1 MPDLYPTKCFHT
13 FLVINNIFTA
23 LMESRSEVDQDF
35 CLLNPSWTLMENKKD
50 WNSQTELEG
59 VKLVGVK
66 KQGRNNSNY
75 YGTFAYFLKQK
86 HFENKETSS

>member
-1 MPDLYPTKCFHT
+1 MPDLYPTKCFRS
-13 FLVINNIFTA
+13 FLVINNIFTV
-23 LMESRSEVDQDF
+23 LVESRSEIDQDF

-66 KQGRNNSNY
+66 KQGRNNSNS
-75 YGTFAYFLKQK
+75 FVYFLKQK
-86 HFENKETSS
+86 HFENKETF